1 MAMLPENQAKKTVL
15 ETIEEADSNMYRTK
29 HRYYSDRNIPENRWN
44 KLIFAF
50 VVKFVVFF
58 IGSSA

>member
-29 HRYYSDRNIPENRWN
+29 HRYYLEHDIPENR
-44 KLIFAF
+44 
-50 VVKFVVFF
+50 
-58 IGSSA
+58 